1 MSTILTALAV
11 LAATTAGLLVSP
23 AELARL
29 LKDPA
34 TVVIAAGTS
43 DDDFI
48 AGHLPGARFVRYSDI
63 AIDADGLSSELP
75 PIDQLRKVLSAAGI
89 SDKSKIVIYGAAIPA
104 ARLFFTLDYIGHP
117 NAKVLNGGLNA
128 WKANGGAVEIGPAP
142 SVAIAAL
149 TPKPQ
154 PDRVVSADWIK
165 ERLSSPTL
173 RPFDRLR
180 VVPSTVEGRQAQGRP
195 ERSRG
200 AKMTLLDARPDNE
213 FTGADG
219 GMNGAHVKGHLP
231 GAQQL
236 VWNTLLDSTGKFLPD
251 AELRKKFEAIGATTS
266 TPLVS
271 YCMVGMRASVTY
283 FVARHLGY
291 DARLYDG
298 SIVDWTRRKL
308 PPIGHRSWA
317 K

>member
-1 MSTILTALAV
+1 MSTILIALTV
-11 LAATTAGLLVSP
+11 LVAATPGLLITP
-23 AELARL
+23 AELTAS

-34 TVVIAAGTS
+34 VVVVAVGNS

-48 AGHLPGARFVRYSDI
+48 AGHVPGARFVRYSDI
-63 AIDADGLSSELP
+63 ASDANGLSSELP
-75 PIDQLRKVLSAAGI
+75 PIDELRKVLSAVGI
-89 SDKSKIVIYGAAIPA
+89 GDKSKVVIYGSAIAAT
-104 ARLFFTLDYIGHP
+104 RMFFTLDYFGHP
-117 NAKVLNGGLNA
+117 DVKILNGGLNA
-128 WKANGGAVEIGPAP
+128 WKASGGKIEISALPKPAN
-142 SVAIAAL
+142 AAL
-149 TPKPQ
+149 TPRPR

-165 ERLSSPTL
+165 ERLSS
-173 RPFDRLR
+173 
-180 VVPSTVEGRQAQGRP
+180 
-195 ERSRG
+195 SR
-200 AKMTLLDARPDNE
+200 MTLLDARPDAE

-231 GAQQL
+231 DAQQL

-251 AELRKKFEAIGATTS
+251 AELRKKFDAIGANPA

-298 SIVDWTRRKL
+298 SIVDWTRRRL
-308 PPIGHRSWA
+308 PAVMGRQER
-317 K
+317 

>member
-11 LAATTAGLLVSP
+11 LAAAAPGLLVSP
-23 AELARL
+23 ADLLTA

-34 TVVIAAGTS
+34 TVVVAVGNS
-43 DDDFI
+43 EDDFI
-48 AGHLPGARFVRYSDI
+48 AGHIPGARFVRYSDI
-63 AIDADGLSSELP
+63 AIDSDGLSSELP
-75 PIDQLRKVLSAAGI
+75 PVEQLRRVLSAVGI
-89 SDKSKIVIYGAAIPA
+89 GDKSKIVIYGSAIAAT
-104 ARLFFTLDYIGHP
+104 RMFFTLDYIGHQH
-117 NAKVLNGGLNA
+117 ARVLNGGLNA
-128 WKANGGAVEIGPAP
+128 WKAHGGAVEIGPPSREGLRGTGTAP
-142 SVAIAAL
+142 KVTMASL
-149 TPKPQ
+149 TLTPQ

-165 ERLSSPTL
+165 ERLSSP
-173 RPFDRLR
+173 
-180 VVPSTVEGRQAQGRP
+180 
-195 ERSRG
+195 
-200 AKMTLLDARPDNE
+200 KMTLLDARPDAE

-231 GAQQL
+231 DARQL
-236 VWNTLLDSTGKFLPD
+236 VWNTLLDASGRFLPE
-251 AELRKKFEAIGATTS
+251 AELRKKFDAIGATIR

-308 PPIGHRSWA
+308 PAVVG

>member
-11 LAATTAGLLVSP
+11 LAAATPGLLVSP
-23 AELARL
+23 AELATAL
-29 LKDPA
+29 TDPA
-34 TVVIAAGTS
+34 TVVIAVGNS
-43 DDDFI
+43 EDDFI
-48 AGHLPGARFVRYSDI
+48 AGHIPGARFVRYDDI
-63 AIDADGLSSELP
+63 AIDAGGLSSELP

-89 SDKSKIVIYGAAIPA
+89 GNTSKVVIYGASIPA
-104 ARLFFTLDYIGHP
+104 ARMFFTLDYLGHP

-128 WKANGGAVEIGPAP
+128 WKANGGAIEIGAP
-142 SVAIAAL
+142 VKVTAATL

-173 RPFDRLR
+173 R
-180 VVPSTVEGRQAQGRP
+180 QAQGRP

-200 AKMTLLDARPDNE
+200 AKMTLLDARPDAE

-231 GAQQL
+231 DARQL

-251 AELRKKFEAIGATTS
+251 AELRKKFEAIGAKPA

-308 PPIGHRSWA
+308 PAVMG

>member
-11 LAATTAGLLVSP
+11 LAVATPGLLVSP
-23 AELARL
+23 AELAAS

-34 TVVIAAGTS
+34 TVVIAVGNS

-48 AGHLPGARFVRYSDI
+48 AGHIPGARFVRYDDI
-63 AIDADGLSSELP
+63 VIDGDGLSSELP
-75 PIDQLRKVLSAAGI
+75 PVEQLKKVLSAAGI

-104 ARLFFTLDYIGHP
+104 ARMFFTLDYFGHP
-117 NAKVLNGGLNA
+117 NVKVLNGGLNA
-128 WKANGGAVEIGPAP
+128 WKASGGAIEVSALPKPA
-142 SVAIAAL
+142 SVTL
-149 TPKPQ
+149 TPRPH

-165 ERLSSPTL
+165 ERLSS
-173 RPFDRLR
+173 
-180 VVPSTVEGRQAQGRP
+180 S
-195 ERSRG
+195 
-200 AKMTLLDARPDNE
+200 KMTLLDARPDNE

-219 GMNGAHVKGHLP
+219 GMNGSHVKGHLP
-231 GAQQL
+231 DARQL

-251 AELRKKFEAIGATTS
+251 AELRKKFEAIGATTT

-308 PPIGHRSWA
+308 PAVHG

>member
-11 LAATTAGLLVSP
+11 LVATTPGLLVSP
-23 AELARL
+23 AELAAL

-34 TVVIAAGTS
+34 TVVVAVGNNDA
-43 DDDFI
+43 DFI
-48 AGHLPGARFVRYSDI
+48 LEHIPGARFVRYSDI

-75 PIDQLRKVLSAAGI
+75 PLDQLQKVLGAAGI
-89 SDKSKIVIYGAAIPA
+89 GDKSKIVIYGSPIPA
-104 ARLFFTLDYIGHP
+104 TRMFFTLDYIGHP
-117 NAKVLNGGLNA
+117 NAKVLNGGLSA
-128 WKANGGAVEIGPAP
+128 WKASGGAIETGPAP
-142 SVAIAAL
+142 KVATAAL
-149 TPKPQ
+149 TPKAH

-165 ERLSSPTL
+165 ERLSSP
-173 RPFDRLR
+173 RL
-180 VVPSTVEGRQAQGRP
+180 
-195 ERSRG
+195 
-200 AKMTLLDARPDNE
+200 TLLDARPDNE

-231 GAQQL
+231 DARQL
-236 VWNTLLDSTGKFLPD
+236 VWNSLLDSTGKFLPD
-251 AELRKKFEAIGATTS
+251 AELRKKFEAIGANKT

-291 DARLYDG
+291 DARMYDG

-308 PPIGHRSWA
+308 PAVMGR
-317 K
+317 